1 MTFRFMNYIKRLRQT
16 EGIGGVIINFIN
28 SPKFLI
34 FLLLIAFIIIPAQAL
49 SPLWVSNLTEIDQDI
64 QDTSGAHFL
73 LFLAISDG
81 GRTIAAAS
89 FDGSIYLMNENGE
102 VLQNITAENESSEIL
117 SFSLSSEGNFLAL
130 SSVGPGPT
138 SNLPKKIIL
147 MDKNCEELWN
157 HPTRTFVYDSK
168 VSSDG
173 LYSVFG
179 SYENITCVDRDGS
192 ILWNYP
198 VAAQVISLDISDD
211 FEYIVAV
218 TNDQK
223 AFCLNRSGS
232 VVWENKFRS
241 PYDIKISADG
251 NYVCLTTYLRK
262 MYLMESTG
270 TPLWNKTLPP
280 GTKFAK
286 SGISYNGDEIVV
298 RTTGAVLGYDR
309 SGLLRWNYTT
319 EYQQSLTHPI
329 SAPIFLLSKDGRY
342 SVVAANDSLLI
353 LDGEGNETGS
363 FSFDEKIQGVAISSD
378 GSKIAAIT
386 SNELYY
392 FDNPDAKLKDS
403 DITPD
408 ETLQTTNTEEKTQPA
423 TQTKQSSLPVL
434 IIIFSIGLAVFF
446 QGRP

>member
-1 MTFRFMNYIKRLRQT
+1 MTFRFMSYIKRSGIT
-16 EGIGGVIINFIN
+16 ERTGGVIINFIN

-34 FLLLIAFIIIPAQAL
+34 FLLLTAFIVIPAQAL
-49 SPLWVSNLTEIDQDI
+49 SPLWVSNLTEIDQNI
-64 QDTSGAHFL
+64 QDTSGSHFL
-73 LFLAISDG
+73 LFLAISDDG
-81 GRTIAAAS
+81 KTIAAAS

-102 VLQNITAENESSEIL
+102 VFRNITAENESSEII
-117 SFSLSSEGNFLAL
+117 SFSLSSDGNFLAL

-147 MDKNCEELWN
+147 MDKKCEEMWN
-157 HPTRTFVYDSK
+157 HSTRTFVYDSK
-168 VSSDG
+168 VSPDG

-192 ILWNYP
+192 ILWIYP
-198 VAAQVISLDISDD
+198 VDAPVLSLDIPDNC
-211 FEYIVAV
+211 EYIVAV
-218 TNDQK
+218 TDNQK

-342 SVVAANDSLLI
+342 SVVAANDSLLL

-363 FSFDEKIQGVAISSD
+363 FSFDEKIGGVAISSD

-386 SNELYY
+386 DNELYY
-392 FDNPDAKLKDS
+392 FDNPDAELKNS
-403 DITPD
+403 GITPD
-408 ETLQTTNTEEKTQPA
+408 ETLQTPNKEEKTPPA
-423 TQTKQSSLPVL
+423 TQTKQSPLPVL

-446 QGRP
+446 RGRP

>member
-1 MTFRFMNYIKRLRQT
+1 MNYIKRSGRT
-16 EGIGGVIINFIN
+16 EKTGGVIINFLN

-64 QDTSGAHFL
+64 QDTSGRHFL
-73 LFLAISDG
+73 LFLAISDDG
-81 GRTIAAAS
+81 KTIAAAS
-89 FDGSIYLMNENGE
+89 FDGSIYLMNETGE
-102 VLQNITAENESSEIL
+102 VLRNITGGNKSSEIL
-117 SFSLSSEGNFLAL
+117 SFSLSSDGNFLAL
-130 SSVGPGPT
+130 SSVSSGPPLNPL
-138 SNLPKKIIL
+138 NLPKNITL
-147 MDKNCEELWN
+147 MDRNCEELWN

-173 LYSVFG
+173 LFSVFG
-179 SYENITCVDRDGS
+179 DYENITCVDRNGS
-192 ILWNYP
+192 ILWIYP
-198 VAAQVISLDISDD
+198 VDALVLSLDIPDNC
-211 FEYIVAV
+211 EYIVAV
-218 TNDQK
+218 TDNQK

-286 SGISYNGDEIVV
+286 SGISYKGDEIVV

-309 SGLLRWNYTT
+309 SGLLKWNYTT

-329 SAPIFLLSKDGRY
+329 SAPIFLLSKDGRH
-342 SVVAANDSLLI
+342 SIVAANDSLLL

-363 FSFDEKIQGVAISSD
+363 FSFDEKIYGVAISSD

-386 SNELYY
+386 SDELYY
-392 FDNPDAKLKDS
+392 FDNPDAELKDS
-403 DITPD
+403 VAVPEDN
-408 ETLQTTNTEEKTQPA
+408 LQTTNTEEKTPPA
-423 TQTKQSSLPVL
+423 TETKQSPLPEL
-434 IIIFSIGLAVFF
+434 IIIFSMGLAVFF
-446 QGRP
+446 RVRP